1 MVNMRPLR
9 LHSRLLPRIHV
20 LRILDVWLTL
30 GMENSRFLECLA
42 ADYGRIR
49 AVVPGNL
56 DSLVPSCPEWTVGD
70 LVQHVG
76 AVYLHKV
83 ATLRDG
89 AAPAEWPP
97 AGLNDEEPVALLDR
111 AYAELVGEFGRRK
124 PEEFSPTWYEP
135 DQSVGFWI
143 RRMAQETVIHRIDA
157 ELGVGVPVAPIPDDL
172 ANDGIDELLK
182 VFVAYDLKK
191 WPDDYAEALAKSPGW
206 SYTIN
211 TGGVE
216 WTVGT
221 SPGSFSVGGG
231 PGMTVADFSN
241 TDVTIS
247 GTPTAL
253 LRWVWN
259 RETPGEP
266 SGVTIEGHADL
277 AEFRRCV
284 VIATQ

>member
-1 MVNMRPLR
+1 
-9 LHSRLLPRIHV
+9 
-20 LRILDVWLTL
+20 
-30 GMENSRFLECLA
+30 MENSRFLECLA

-49 AVVPGNL
+49 SLVPGNL
-56 DSLVPSCPEWTVGD
+56 DRLVPSCPEWTVGD

-89 AAPAEWPP
+89 ATPSEWPP

-111 AYAELVGEFGRRK
+111 AYAELMAELGRHG

-135 DQSVGFWI
+135 DQSVAFWI

-157 ELGVGVPVAPIPDDL
+157 ELGAGLPVAPVPDDL
-172 ANDGIDELLK
+172 AIDGIDELLK
-182 VFVAYDLKK
+182 VFVAYDQKR
-191 WPDDYAEALAKSPGW
+191 WPDDFTEALAESPGW

-211 TGGVE
+211 TNGVE
-216 WTVGT
+216 WLVGT

-231 PGMTVADFSN
+231 PGMTVPAFSAV
-241 TDVTIS
+241 DVAIT
-247 GTPTAL
+247 GTPTAV
-253 LRWVWN
+253 LRWLWN

-266 SGVTIEGHADL
+266 TGVTLEGYADL
-277 AEFRRCV
+277 TEFRRCV

>member
-1 MVNMRPLR
+1 
-9 LHSRLLPRIHV
+9 
-20 LRILDVWLTL
+20 
-30 GMENSRFLECLA
+30 MENSRFLECLA
-42 ADYGRIR
+42 EDYGRIR

-56 DSLVPSCPEWTVGD
+56 GRLVPTCPEWTVGD

-83 ATLRDG
+83 VTLQDG
-89 AAPAEWPP
+89 SAPSEWPP

-111 AYAELVGEFGRRK
+111 AYAELEAELGRRG
-124 PEEFSPTWYEP
+124 PEAFSPTWYEP
-135 DQSVGFWI
+135 DQSVGFWV

-157 ELGVGVPVAPIPDDL
+157 ELAVGVPVAPVPDDL
-172 ANDGIDELLK
+172 AIDGIDELLK

-191 WPDDYAEALAKSPGW
+191 SPQDFAETLAESPGW

-211 TGGVE
+211 TAGVE
-216 WTVGT
+216 WLIGT

-231 PGMTVADFSN
+231 PGMTVPDFSN
-241 TDVTIS
+241 VDIAIS
-247 GTPTAL
+247 GTPTAM

-266 SGVTIEGHADL
+266 SGVTLKGYADL
-277 AEFRRCV
+277 TEFRRCV
-284 VIATQ
+284 AIATQ